1 MRLHQTHQG
10 PRNTDIVRMT
20 ILVVLASKEAD
31 CRSEGVGTLL
41 RFCELTEV
49 MTTPVTGK
57 SRGVSSPCDH
67 IRRLLR
73 RGPIL
78 YQRTSR
84 THPAAQVASSCLGQE
99 LTREAGSGRRSGP
112 RAASL
117 ITPEPHVAVRPPRR
131 TVPAAGQVGA
141 HARVPWPLRVEVAAL
156 LGDSAW
162 RPLEPAAYSSSTGGG
177 LKPDIGGRYPAKRF
191 W

>member
-31 CRSEGVGTLL
+31 CRSERVGTLL

-49 MTTPVTGK
+49 ITTPVTGK

-73 RGPIL
+73 RSPIL
-78 YQRTSR
+78 YQRTSPSHSR
-84 THPAAQVASSCLGQE
+84 GSCSGSCLGHQ
-99 LTREAGSGRRSGP
+99 LT
-112 RAASL
+112 
-117 ITPEPHVAVRPPRR
+117 
-131 TVPAAGQVGA
+131 
-141 HARVPWPLRVEVAAL
+141 
-156 LGDSAW
+156 
-162 RPLEPAAYSSSTGGG
+162 
-177 LKPDIGGRYPAKRF
+177 
-191 W
+191 

>member
-10 PRNTDIVRMT
+10 PRNTDIVRIT

-84 THPAAQVASSCLGQE
+84 THS
-99 LTREAGSGRRSGP
+99 RRSGSQLLS
-112 RAASL
+112 R
-117 ITPEPHVAVRPPRR
+117 PEAQRERRTQLGVPSSPRR
-131 TVPAAGQVGA
+131 TRHLPAA
-141 HARVPWPLRVEVAAL
+141 
-156 LGDSAW
+156 D
-162 RPLEPAAYSSSTGGG
+162 
-177 LKPDIGGRYPAKRF
+177 
-191 W
+191 